1 MKRRGFLGFLA
12 GGAVAAPA
20 MAKQAAASMADLSL
34 PHGLAMT
41 QGLSSA
47 AGQLV
52 GGYPTDP
59 GKLWSPAS
67 EAADLGQMLL
77 DLMGRKD
84 HEERA
89 AKQYINGLDPD
100 LAVNRSMALH
110 AKMAIQRRREYWRSV
125 ETERSWLQ
133 QRIDQLLK
141 QVAA

>member
-1 MKRRGFLGFLA
+1 MKRRGFLGLL
-12 GGAVAAPA
+12 GGAAVAGPS
-20 MAKQAAASMADLSL
+20 MAKQAVASMAELSL
-34 PHGLAMT
+34 PSGLAING
-41 QGLSSA
+41 GLSTVAS
-47 AGQLV
+47 QLA
-52 GGYPTDP
+52 YPTAP
-59 GKLWSPAS
+59 LKAWSPAS
-67 EAADLGQMLL
+67 EAADLGQMLI

-84 HEERA
+84 HEQRA